1 MADDKTL
8 QILTAVVVISMVL
21 TPFILKNVSKIADS
35 MEEQDELMQA
45 VVTTKE
51 QDEIEELVN
60 IDIPE
65 YKNHFVVCGYG
76 KLGREIVRQL
86 KAKGCSYIALENDL
100 NLVERGKNSSDNVYY
115 GNAIQKTTLEKAHI
129 KNCIAAIIAV
139 SNEQKSELI
148 ANSIKI

>member
-65 YKNHFVVCGYG
+65 YKNHFQVLYM
-76 KLGREIVRQL
+76 
-86 KAKGCSYIALENDL
+86 S
-100 NLVERGKNSSDNVYY
+100 NL
-115 GNAIQKTTLEKAHI
+115 
-129 KNCIAAIIAV
+129 
-139 SNEQKSELI
+139 
-148 ANSIKI
+148 